1 GQLVLV
7 IRVRGLQ
14 EYVAGPEVDRA
25 GGRGGAVVAD
35 GQFVSLG
42 LLLRPELELAR
53 GRDADDR
60 GRVVVVPARLDRQRH
75 RVTLGRPDL
84 ERDLLPAAGQG
95 DLDPQFVEAGV
106 LDAVDT
112 GDGPVVTDPLLPG
125 GRPGLDVRDHGRDL
139 RHAVVAVNEDE
150 ADAAQ

>member
-1 GQLVLV
+1 QGGQLVLV
-7 IRVRGLQ
+7 IRVRGPHDH
-14 EYVAGPEVDRA
+14 VAGAQVDRA

-35 GQFVSLG
+35 GQFVSLA

-60 GRVVVVPARLDRQRH
+60 GRVVVVPARLDRQRD
-75 RVTLGRPDL
+75 RSARGRPEL
-84 ERDLLPAAGQG
+84 ERDVLAAAGQG

-125 GRPGLDVRDHGRDL
+125 GDPGSTYATTAGTCGTPW
-139 RHAVVAVNEDE
+139 
-150 ADAAQ
+150 